1 MSKLTKTI
9 LSISAAVIA
18 VAGVVVLVLHFWD
31 DLKALC
37 PCCRKNAPKDDM
49 EDDFVMEE

>member
-18 VAGVVVLVLHFWD
+18 VAGIVVLVLHFWE

-37 PCCRKNAPKDDM
+37 PCRKETLPEDDAAG
-49 EDDFVMEE
+49 DFVMEE